1 MSNPFDD
8 AELVKGY
15 EDWYAGRG
23 RRADFLEKRL
33 LAHLLSDFP
42 EAKTVLEVGC
52 GTGHFTRWFAEL
64 GFHIVG
70 LDNSEAMLAEARKRN
85 GVSYVAGDALALP
98 FDDRSF
104 DVVAFVT
111 TLEFMADPERALREA
126 ARVARRG
133 LLLGVLNSYSL
144 LAVKRRIS
152 GKPPWNEAQFFSPG
166 QLVRYVRN
174 STGTRL
180 GHLQW
185 RTTLWPVLG
194 LKSLP
199 LPWGGFIGMAV
210 QLRQD

>member
-1 MSNPFDD
+1 MSNPFNDE
-8 AELVKGY
+8 ALVKEY
-15 EDWYAGRG
+15 EDWYEGRG
-23 RRADFLEKRL
+23 RGADLLEKQL
-33 LAHLLSDFP
+33 LANLLSDFP

-52 GTGHFTRWFAEL
+52 GTGHFTRWFAEQGL
-64 GFHIVG
+64 RVVG

-104 DVVAFVT
+104 DVVAFIT
-111 TLEFMADPERALREA
+111 TLEFVADPERALSEA
-126 ARVARRG
+126 ARVARQG

-144 LAVKRRIS
+144 LAVKRKIS
-152 GKPPWNEAQFFSPG
+152 GKPPWNEAQFFSLG

-174 STGTRL
+174 LTGARL
-180 GHLQW
+180 GHIQW